1 MAFAG
6 DLTFNPL
13 TDSLTGSDG
22 KSFKFTDP
30 SGHELP
36 PRGYDPGEDTFQ
48 APPEDRARLVLFL
61 GLRVFGMFGPR

>member
-13 TDSLTGSDG
+13 TDTLTGADG
-22 KSFKFTDP
+22 KPFKFSDP
-30 SGHELP
+30 SGNELP

-48 APPEDRARLVLFL
+48 APPKDRAR
-61 GLRVFGMFGPR
+61 